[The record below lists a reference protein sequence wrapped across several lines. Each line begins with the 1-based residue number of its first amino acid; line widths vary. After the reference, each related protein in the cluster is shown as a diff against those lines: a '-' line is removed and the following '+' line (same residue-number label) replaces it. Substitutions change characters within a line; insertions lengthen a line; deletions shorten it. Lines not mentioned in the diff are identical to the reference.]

1 MSENINLLRQRR
13 KTPLP
18 KNTLIVLRL
27 VSIVLLFT
35 TAFVSVALLFLQLR
49 SPVGDLKKE
58 EITVL
63 SNASALA
70 PKTAKFL
77 FVIDRL
83 NAMSDITQK
92 RPRFDATLQTMQTL
106 VPQNVSVVSLKIEK
120 TSISMTVTSS
130 SLASIDALI
139 TNFTDAL
146 QQKKRFNKLVLNGIA
161 ADPGSR
167 QYSLSLEADVL

>member
-1 MSENINLLRQRR
+1 MNDDINLLRRR
-13 KTPLP
+13 TKTAQP
-18 KNTLIVLRL
+18 KNILVVLRL

-77 FVIDRL
+77 FVVDRL
-83 NAMSDITQK
+83 KAMSDITQK
-92 RPRFDATLQTMQTL
+92 RPRLDATLQTMQTL
-106 VPQNVSVVSLKIEK
+106 VPQNVSVVSLNIER
-120 TSISMTVTSS
+120 TSISMTTTST
-130 SLASIDALI
+130 SLTSIDALI
-139 TNFTDAL
+139 TNFTNAL
-146 QQKKRFNKLVLNGIA
+146 ETKKLFKKVIVSGIA
-161 ADPGSR
+161 TDPTSR
-167 QYSLSLEADVL
+167 QYSLSLTADPL